1 MRKLISA
8 ILITGGFL
16 LSNLSSAASFD
27 CTKASTPYEKAVCA
41 NSNLSSLDDQ
51 LAIAYKNARA
61 TSADPEALKKTQIDW
76 IKSTRQCAS
85 DTSCIE
91 KAYKDRILALSGGAQ
106 LQQPAQAVTPTPHAQ
121 PQIKKVVKLK
131 NGNEAFFYPA
141 SIIKK
146 GKAIEVKTGMD
157 IEGCGKF
164 DDLNAVVC
172 SIIYLDSFICSES
185 KGKRL
190 SGSFM
195 TGHFGGG
202 NIIKT
207 IHTQEEYEV
216 IKPNTGN
223 SLMLD
228 AVCKG

>member
-1 MRKLISA
+1 M
-8 ILITGGFL
+8 
-16 LSNLSSAASFD
+16 AA
-27 CTKASTPYEKAVCA
+27 
-41 NSNLSSLDDQ
+41 
-51 LAIAYKNARA
+51 
-61 TSADPEALKKTQIDW
+61 
-76 IKSTRQCAS
+76 
-85 DTSCIE
+85 
-91 KAYKDRILALSGGAQ
+91 
-106 LQQPAQAVTPTPHAQ
+106 PAGQAQ

-131 NGNEAFFYPA
+131 NGNEAFFYPT
-141 SIIKK
+141 SIVKK

-172 SIIYLDSFICSES
+172 SIVYLDAFICSES

-195 TGHFGGG
+195 TGHFGSG
-202 NIIKT
+202 NVIKSSAS
-207 IHTQEEYEV
+207 EDEYEV

-223 SLMLD
+223 YLMLE